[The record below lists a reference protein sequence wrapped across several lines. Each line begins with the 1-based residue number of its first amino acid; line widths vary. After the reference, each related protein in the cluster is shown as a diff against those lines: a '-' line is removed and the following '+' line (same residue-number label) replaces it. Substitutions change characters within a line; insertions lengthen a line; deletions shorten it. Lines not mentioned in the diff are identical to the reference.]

1 MSCFVDWIFK
11 IQLALIPYMAMNPLP
26 PQAFTKDTLQK
37 AYQWLLQQNASIKDL
52 ATSQDV
58 LVSLFLKAQ
67 RDGHSSLETPTIQNF
82 KQELK
87 SLVNLMGDLQGS
99 QGSSSAVGS
108 TGSGSGSAPQTSNGS
123 NGLGATFNSSNP
135 QQAGSASS
143 SAQNLG
149 LHLDPQSLSAIAEI
163 RANLNLG
170 SDTESLRALISI
182 GYKHL
187 KKI

>member
-1 MSCFVDWIFK
+1 
-11 IQLALIPYMAMNPLP
+11 MAMNPLP

-58 LVSLFLKAQ
+58 LVSLYLKAQ

-99 QGSSSAVGS
+99 QAAPAAS
-108 TGSGSGSAPQTSNGS
+108 TPAGSGPATSIS
-123 NGLGATFNSSNP
+123 NGLGATFNSPISQTP
-135 QQAGSASS
+135 HTSQLSGPLTSS
-143 SAQNLG
+143 TQNLG
-149 LHLDPQSLSAIAEI
+149 LHLDPQSLSTIAEI

-170 SDTESLRALISI
+170 SDTEALRALISI

>member
-1 MSCFVDWIFK
+1 
-11 IQLALIPYMAMNPLP
+11 MAMNPLP

-58 LVSLFLKAQ
+58 LVSLYLKAQ

-99 QGSSSAVGS
+99 QNTPHTSSPSATMAGSIAPPSS
-108 TGSGSGSAPQTSNGS
+108 
-123 NGLGATFNSSNP
+123 GLGATISSAVSQP
-135 QQAGSASS
+135 SAATSS
-143 SAQNLG
+143 STQTLG
-149 LHLDPQSLSAIAEI
+149 LHLDPQSLAAIAEI

-170 SDTESLRALISI
+170 SDTEALRSLISI

>member
-1 MSCFVDWIFK
+1 
-11 IQLALIPYMAMNPLP
+11 MAMNPLP

-37 AYQWLLQQNASIKDL
+37 AYQWLLLQSSSIKEL

-58 LVSLFLKAQ
+58 LVSLYLKAQ
-67 RDGHSSLETPTIQNF
+67 RNGDASLETPTIQNF

-87 SLVNLMGDLQGS
+87 SLVNLMGDLQGA
-99 QGSSSAVGS
+99 QP
-108 TGSGSGSAPQTSNGS
+108 TT
-123 NGLGATFNSSNP
+123 
-135 QQAGSASS
+135 S

-149 LHLDPQSLSAIAEI
+149 ANPNIAGSNNGTGSNSTPNYGLGVGAGATSRSSSSLTTTSTQSLGLELDSQSLAAIAEI
-163 RANLNLG
+163 RVNLNLG
-170 SDTESLRALISI
+170 ADSEALRALISI

>member
-1 MSCFVDWIFK
+1 
-11 IQLALIPYMAMNPLP
+11 MAMNPLP

-37 AYQWLLQQNASIKDL
+37 AYQWLLMQNSSIKEL

-67 RDGHSSLETPTIQNF
+67 RNGDASLETPTIQNF

-99 QGSSSAVGS
+99 QPTASSQSSGTTTAG
-108 TGSGSGSAPQTSNGS
+108 TGSNGS
-123 NGLGATFNSSNP
+123 GGHSSSPQSGLGAGLGATFS
-135 QQAGSASS
+135 SASPFTTTS
-143 SAQNLG
+143 TQSLG
-149 LHLDPQSLSAIAEI
+149 LQLDSQSLAAIAEI

-170 SDTESLRALISI
+170 ADSEALRALISI

>member
-1 MSCFVDWIFK
+1 
-11 IQLALIPYMAMNPLP
+11 MAMNPLP

-87 SLVNLMGDLQGS
+87 SLVNLMGDLQGT
-99 QGSSSAVGS
+99 QSAQPAAG
-108 TGSGSGSAPQTSNGS
+108 GAPSNPTPPPSNGI
-123 NGLGATFNSSNP
+123 GATFNSSIP
-135 QQAGSASS
+135 QQAGSSSS

-149 LHLDPQSLSAIAEI
+149 LHLDPQSLSTIAEI

-170 SDTESLRALISI
+170 SDTEALRALISI

>member
-1 MSCFVDWIFK
+1 
-11 IQLALIPYMAMNPLP
+11 MAMNPLP

-99 QGSSSAVGS
+99 QA
-108 TGSGSGSAPQTSNGS
+108 TTPASGTTLMAGQTPANQMGSANSANSQS
-123 NGLGATFNSSNP
+123 GLGATFHSSHSTPP
-135 QQAGSASS
+135 QQGSSS

-163 RANLNLG
+163 RANFNLG
-170 SDTESLRALISI
+170 SDTEALRALISI

>member
-1 MSCFVDWIFK
+1 M
-11 IQLALIPYMAMNPLP
+11 
-26 PQAFTKDTLQK
+26 
-37 AYQWLLQQNASIKDL
+37 QNSSIKEL

-67 RDGHSSLETPTIQNF
+67 RNGDASLETPTIQNF

-87 SLVNLMGDLQGS
+87 SLVNLMGDLQGTPPTAS
-99 QGSSSAVGS
+99 VQSLGANPTHPNMAGTNGSGGHSSSQSSLGS
-108 TGSGSGSAPQTSNGS
+108 
-123 NGLGATFNSSNP
+123 GLGATYSAANP
-135 QQAGSASS
+135 FTTTSTQS
-143 SAQNLG
+143 LG
-149 LHLDPQSLSAIAEI
+149 LQLDSQSLAAIAEI

-170 SDTESLRALISI
+170 ADSEALRALISI

>member
-1 MSCFVDWIFK
+1 
-11 IQLALIPYMAMNPLP
+11 MAMNPLP

-37 AYQWLLQQNASIKDL
+37 AYHWLLNQNASIKDL

-58 LVSLFLKAQ
+58 LVSLYLKAQ

-99 QGSSSAVGS
+99 QATSSA
-108 TGSGSGSAPQTSNGS
+108 SGTTFMAGSAPSSQQPGHHSAQQSSAQNSTNSHS
-123 NGLGATFNSSNP
+123 GLGATFNSTPP
-135 QQAGSASS
+135 QGSSSS

-170 SDTESLRALISI
+170 SDTEALRALISI
-182 GYKHL
+182 GFKHL

>member
-99 QGSSSAVGS
+99 QGSPSAAGS
-108 TGSGSGSAPQTSNGS
+108 TASGSAPQTSNGS